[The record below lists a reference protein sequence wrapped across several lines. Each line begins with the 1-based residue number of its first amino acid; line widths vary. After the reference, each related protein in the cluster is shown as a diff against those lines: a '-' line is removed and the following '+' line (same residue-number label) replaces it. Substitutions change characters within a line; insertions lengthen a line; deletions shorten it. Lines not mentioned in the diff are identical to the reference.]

1 MARHRYQ
8 VGHVFKRGKRRKVW
22 VGRWREDVV
31 ENGEVRRVHRSEVL
45 GLASDLTKTEARTKL
60 SRILGETNQHQ
71 PRQIVTFREFA
82 LKWESTVLP
91 SYKFSTR
98 RSYKHYLHKHLLTR
112 FGDLQLS
119 TIQVSDVQQ
128 FITEKARTYSGK
140 TVRHLRNLL
149 SSLFSRT
156 AKICGYT
163 TSS

>member
-45 GLASDLTKTEARTKL
+45 GLASDLTKTEARTTLNK
-60 SRILGETNQHQ
+60 ILGETDQTQ

-91 SYKFSTR
+91 NYKFSTR

-140 TVRHLRNLL
+140 RFV
-149 SSLFSRT
+149 
-156 AKICGYT
+156 ICGT
-163 TSS
+163 C